1 MKTVCDKYGALLIL
15 DEVMCGMGR
24 SGTIHAWQQ
33 EDIEPDIQTLGK
45 GLGGGYAPIA
55 AVLMNHRIIST
66 LDKGSGNFSHGQ
78 TYQGHPVACAAAFE
92 VQNIVKKGNLVS
104 NVAKMG
110 KLLEEGL
117 KANLEDHPNVGNIRG
132 KGLFWGIEFVKDRK
146 TKEAFPPEMGLAMLV
161 HSKGIEEPYNIS
173 IYPGTGSVDGWSG
186 DHVLLAPAYNVT
198 EEEIDFI
205 VTQTGKVIHAVFE
218 ELSYNA

>member
-1 MKTVCDKYGALLIL
+1 
-15 DEVMCGMGR
+15 
-24 SGTIHAWQQ
+24 
-33 EDIEPDIQTLGK
+33 
-45 GLGGGYAPIA
+45 
-55 AVLMNHRIIST
+55 
-66 LDKGSGNFSHGQ
+66 
-78 TYQGHPVACAAAFE
+78 
-92 VQNIVKKGNLVS
+92 
-104 NVAKMG
+104 
-110 KLLEEGL
+110 LLEEGL

-146 TKEAFPPEMGLAMLV
+146 TKEAFPPEMGLVMLV